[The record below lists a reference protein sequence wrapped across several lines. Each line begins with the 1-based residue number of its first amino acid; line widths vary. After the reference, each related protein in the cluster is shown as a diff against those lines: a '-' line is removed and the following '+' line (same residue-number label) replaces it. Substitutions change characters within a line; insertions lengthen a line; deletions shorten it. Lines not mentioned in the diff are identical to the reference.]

1 MNSRENELVYLLRL
15 QRILGIGNGRS
26 AKILESFGGVM
37 HLFSCTKEQWKQ
49 SGLFTETEL
58 ARVEKADAAYAR
70 DILKQCK
77 ENGISIMGYDDE
89 RYPERLRNIPAPP
102 LVLFVKGTLPNVDEE
117 PLFCIVGPRKISD
130 FGGKAAYS
138 LAKRLTR
145 AGFTV
150 VSGGAL
156 GGDTATLKGALSV
169 EGKPISVLPCG
180 ILCDYLPENR
190 GLRKRVAE
198 QGCLLS
204 EHPPMEKPR
213 KHSFLVRNRLLSGLC
228 VGVAVVEAGQP
239 SGTLSTAHH
248 ALEQGRDV
256 FVIPGN
262 PTLSHYKGSNA
273 LLCDGAKPLTEAAD
287 VMNEY
292 LCEFGDKID
301 PVRAFQKD
309 ENEKNH
315 KKIQKKSEKGLSNEA
330 KIVYNYLDKQK
341 FTVDDCIGTGLS
353 GNQLLAALTELEFED
368 YIQALPGGFYSIS

>member
-1 MNSRENELVYLLRL
+1 MNFQQTELEYLIRL
-15 QRILGIGNGRS
+15 QGIIGIGS
-26 AKILESFGGVM
+26 SKSVAILESFGGVT

-49 SGLFTETEL
+49 SGLFTESEL
-58 ARVEKADAAYAR
+58 SKREKADADYAKQ
-70 DILKQCK
+70 IIKQCQ
-77 ENGISIMGYDDE
+77 ENGISIIGYYDE

-102 LVLFVKGTLPNVDEE
+102 LVLYIKGALPKVDQE

-156 GGDTATLKGALSV
+156 GGDTATLKGALSA

-190 GLRKRVAE
+190 GLRQRVAE
-198 QGCLLS
+198 TGCLVS

-239 SGTLSTAHH
+239 SGTLSTANH

-256 FVIPGN
+256 FVVPGN
-262 PTLSHYKGSNA
+262 PTLAHYKGSNA
-273 LLCDGAKPLTEAAD
+273 LLRDGAKPLTEAAD
-287 VMNEY
+287 VINEY
-292 LCEFGDKID
+292 LNLFGSKID
-301 PVRAFQKD
+301 PVRAFAKD
-309 ENEKNH
+309 ENAKKA

-353 GNQLLAALTELEFED
+353 GNQLLSALTELEFED
-368 YIQALPGGFYSIS
+368 YIKALPGGFYSIT